1 MKKIGSLISII
12 CIINILML
20 TGLVGYLWGTGRLNK
35 PKVQAIADMLRQPG
49 APEGLREKLY
59 DIMAPAPPSTNAATQ
74 TRPSAGSAPATDDGM
89 AGAEPA
95 TAQERIDYLQRV
107 LEAERLQLESDA
119 QKLRGQQELL
129 ASKQNQLDMDRR
141 LLADQKKAYEQTV
154 AGATTQSDAAG
165 FQKSMALFDELKPKQ
180 VKDLLVVMPAD
191 QVARYFAAM
200 EPDRA
205 AKIIAEFKTP
215 EEKTLLNQVLD
226 KVRGT
231 PSGPGT
237 RAASTMPAAS
247 PPVAAV
253 AAGKAGP

>member
-1 MKKIGSLISII
+1 MKKIGSLISMI
-12 CIINILML
+12 CIVNVLML
-20 TGLVGYLWGTGRLNK
+20 AGFIGYLCGTGRLNK
-35 PKVQAIADMLRQPG
+35 PKAQAIADMLRQPG

-59 DIMAPAPPSTNAATQ
+59 DIMAPATKPATQ
-74 TRPSAGSAPATDDGM
+74 TRPATGSAAGAEEGV

-107 LEAERLQLESDA
+107 LEAERLGLESEA
-119 QKLRGQQELL
+119 QKLREEQELL
-129 ASKQNQLDMDRR
+129 ASKQNQLDLDRR
-141 LLADQKKAYEQTV
+141 YLNDQKKAYEQTL

-205 AKIIAEFKTP
+205 AKIIAEFKTT
-215 EEKTLLNQVLD
+215 EEKSLLNQVLD
-226 KVRGT
+226 KVRGVAGR
-231 PSGPGT
+231 SGTG
-237 RAASTMPAAS
+237 AASTLPAAS
-247 PPVAAV
+247 QPMAAV

>member
-1 MKKIGSLISII
+1 MKKIGSLISVI

-35 PKVQAIADMLRQPG
+35 PKAQAIADMLRQPG

-59 DIMAPAPPSTNAATQ
+59 NIMAPGTNPATQ
-74 TRPSAGSAPATDDGM
+74 TRPAASGASALPEGL

-95 TAQERIDYLQRV
+95 TAQERIDYVQKV
-107 LEAERLQLESDA
+107 LEAERLRLENEAQNLRQEQKKLASSLLQLE
-119 QKLRGQQELL
+119 
-129 ASKQNQLDMDRR
+129 MDRGSLNDR
-141 LLADQKKAYEQTV
+141 IKAYEQTL
-154 AGATTQSDAAG
+154 ASATTQSDTAG

-180 VKDLLVVMPAD
+180 VKDLLMVMPAD
-191 QVARYFAAM
+191 QVARYVAAM

-205 AKIIAEFKTP
+205 AKIIAEFKTA

-226 KVRGT
+226 KVRGV
-231 PSGPGT
+231 SGGSGT
-237 RAASTMPAAS
+237 GAASTKPAAS
-247 PPVAAV
+247 QPVAAV